1 MIRFNF
7 LIFLVS
13 FYFVNLIHSQTINKG
28 VVEGRVFNSTNNEPV
43 SFASV
48 AIWETNIGAIS
59 DSAGYFKFTGVKPG
73 YIEIRVSCIGFEP
86 YVSEQIMVTNAD
98 KVYIAI
104 KLKESAQ
111 AIQEIVVKSSP
122 FRKDIESPLSVINI
136 GIKEIDKNPGGNRD
150 ISRVIQSFPG
160 VASTPSFRNDVIVR
174 GGGSSE
180 NRFYLDDVEIPN
192 LNHFATQG
200 ASGGP
205 VGIINVDFV
214 REVNFYSGAFP
225 VDRGNAL
232 SSVLDFKLIEGNPNK
247 LKVRG
252 TVGASDLALTLD
264 GPISK
269 NSNYIFSARR
279 SYLQFLFSLLGLP
292 FLPTYNDFQFKTHFN
307 LGNKDEITFLGL
319 GAIDVSTLNLN
330 ANKTEEQRY
339 ILNYLP
345 VNKQWNYT
353 LGFVYRHY
361 KEHGYDTWVISR
373 NMLNNVQYKYSNN
386 VEIPA
391 NRILDYNSFE
401 SENKLRYEN
410 NSNSVKNLKLI
421 YGADF
426 EYSRYYNSTYR
437 MTFTGVP
444 ENYLSNLDFFKWGL
458 FGQVSKEYFAK
469 KLTLSFG
476 IRADANNYSKQMSN
490 LLNQLSPRFSASYS
504 LSKKM
509 YLNFNT
515 GQYLE
520 LPPYTSLGFRDN
532 TGRLVNK
539 DNGITFISADH
550 LVTGIEYLPDQN
562 SKLSVEGFYKYYNHY
577 PFSINDSISLANKGA
592 DFGTY
597 GDEAVTSIGIGR
609 AYGLEVLYQNK
620 DIKGA
625 DITISY
631 TLVRSEFKNIYGI
644 YIPSAWDSRNIL
656 NILFRKDFSRNWDV
670 GFKWR
675 YSGGL
680 PYTPINLA
688 KSELV
693 TAWNAQGQAY
703 FDYAKFN
710 SLRLKP
716 FHQLDIRIDKSY
728 FYDKWSLMAYVDI
741 QNVYNLK
748 ADSPPI
754 YIVDATVPIIQNPDR
769 YTLKKLNN
777 TSGGTILPT
786 IGIIVQF

>member
-1 MIRFNF
+1 MNRIYF
-7 LIFLVS
+7 LIFLLS
-13 FYFVNLIHSQTINKG
+13 FHCFNFINGQNKNKG
-28 VVEGRVFNSTNNEPV
+28 VVEGRVFNSNNNEPV
-43 SFASV
+43 PFASV
-48 AIWETNIGAIS
+48 AIWETNFGTIT
-59 DSAGYFKFTGVKPG
+59 DSTGYFKFTGVKPG
-73 YIEIRVSCIGFEP
+73 YIELRVSSIGFDP
-86 YVSEQIMVTNAD
+86 YASEQIMITNAD
-98 KVYIAI
+98 KVYIEV

-111 AIQEIVVKSSP
+111 TIQEIVVKASP
-122 FRKDIESPLSVINI
+122 FRRDIESPLSLINI

-160 VASTPSFRNDVIVR
+160 VASTPSFRSDVIVR

-205 VGIINVDFV
+205 VGIFNVDFV

-232 SSVLDFKLIEGNPNK
+232 SSVLDFKLIEGNRDK

-252 TVGASDLALTLD
+252 TIGASDLALTLD
-264 GPISK
+264 GPLSK

-279 SYLQFLFSLLGLP
+279 SYLQFLFSQLGLP

-307 LGNKDEITFLGL
+307 IGNRDEITILGL
-319 GAIDVSTLNLN
+319 GAIDISTLNLN

-339 ILNYLP
+339 ILKYLP
-345 VNKQWNYT
+345 INKQWNYT
-353 LGFVYRHY
+353 LGFVYRHF

-373 NMLNNVQYKYSNN
+373 NMLNNVQYKYLNN
-386 VEIPA
+386 DEIPA
-391 NRILDYNSFE
+391 NKILDYNSFE
-401 SENKLRYEN
+401 SENKFRYEN
-410 NSNSVKNLKLI
+410 NSNTIKNLKLI

-437 MTFTGVP
+437 MTFTGLP
-444 ENYLSNLDFFKWGL
+444 ENYQSNLDFFKWGL

-469 KLTLSFG
+469 KLTLSLG
-476 IRADANNYSKQMSN
+476 MRADANNYSKKMAN
-490 LLNQLSPRFSASYS
+490 LLNQLSPRFSVSYA
-504 LSKKM
+504 LTKKWF
-509 YLNFNT
+509 LNFNT
-515 GQYLE
+515 GKYSE
-520 LPPYTSLGFRDN
+520 LPPYTSLGYRDN
-532 TGRLVNK
+532 SGRLINK
-539 DNGITFISADH
+539 ENNITYISADH
-550 LVTGIEYLPDQN
+550 LVTGVEFLPDQN
-562 SKLSVEGFYKYYNHY
+562 SKVSVEGFYKYYMHY
-577 PFSINDSISLANKGA
+577 PFSVNDSISLANKGA

-597 GDEAVTSIGIGR
+597 GDEEVKSTGIGR
-609 AYGLEVLYQNK
+609 AYGMEVLYQNK

-631 TLVRSEFKNIYGI
+631 TMVRSEFQNIYGA
-644 YIPSAWDSRNIL
+644 YIPSAWDNRHIL
-656 NILFRKDFSRNWDV
+656 NILFRKDFRRNWDV

-675 YSGGL
+675 FAGGL
-680 PYTPINLA
+680 PYSPINIA

-693 TAWNAQGQAY
+693 TAWNAKGQAY
-703 FDYAKFN
+703 IDYTKFN
-710 SLRLKP
+710 TLRLKP

-728 FYDKWSLMAYVDI
+728 FFNSWSLMAYVDI
-741 QNVYNLK
+741 QNLYNLK

-754 YIVDATVPIIQNPDR
+754 YIVDETIPVRTNPDR
-769 YTLKKLNN
+769 YTLKKLNQ